1 MKKDKDKEREFDDL
15 LEECLGRVLRGEPI
29 ESCLADYP
37 EHAPQLG
44 PLLLTALDTRQAA
57 AIRPR
62 PEFRERARYQFQ
74 AALRDMEP
82 KEHRG
87 FFNWQPRWVTAVV
100 AVFAVLVIGS
110 GTVAAAGNSLP
121 GEPLYS
127 VKLAT
132 EAVRLAFTP
141 SDLGKAELYARFA
154 DKRVDE
160 IIAIAD
166 KGNTEQVEM
175 ATERMNSQLVAMANL
190 VGPAEEGLG
199 EWGLAT
205 SEAGQPPVAPQEAP
219 QPRAEEAPMLT
230 AEEPVPV
237 PAPTPAPTPAPAP
250 VPVPVPAP
258 APTPA
263 PAPVEEIPSVHVEQV
278 PAKAGETAPVVAPK
292 VDLSSANA
300 QQAQVDEGD
309 IEYAAADRYEK
320 LRQLL
325 VRQALENPEA
335 LREVLEKVPE
345 SMRAD
350 LLAAIEQAVNS
361 YDQALKNLAR

>member
-15 LEECLGRVLRGEPI
+15 LEECLGRVLRGEPV
-29 ESCLADYP
+29 EQCLADYP
-37 EHAPQLG
+37 EHAPRLQ
-44 PLLLTALDTRQAA
+44 PLLLTALETWQAA

-87 FFNWQPRWVTAVV
+87 FFSWQPRWVTAVV
-100 AVFAVLVIGS
+100 AIFAVLIIGG

-160 IIAIAD
+160 IIAMAD
-166 KGNTEQVEM
+166 KGKTEQVEM

-205 SEAGQPPVAPQEAP
+205 SEAEQPPVAPQEAP
-219 QPRAEEAPMLT
+219 QQRAEEAPMLT
-230 AEEPVPV
+230 AQEPVPV
-237 PAPTPAPTPAPAP
+237 PAPTPAPEP
-250 VPVPVPAP
+250 VPVPAPAP

-263 PAPVEEIPSVHVEQV
+263 PAPVGERPSVHVEQV
-278 PAKAGETAPVVAPK
+278 PAKAGEAAPVVAPK
-292 VDLSSANA
+292 VDLSSANV

-309 IEYAAADRYEK
+309 IEYAEADKYEK

-325 VRQALENPEA
+325 IRQALENPEA

-361 YDQALKNLAR
+361 YDQALKNLER

>member
-15 LEECLGRVLRGEPI
+15 LEECLGRVLRGEPV
-29 ESCLADYP
+29 ESCLVDYP
-37 EHAPQLG
+37 EHAPRLQ
-44 PLLLTALDTRQAA
+44 PLLLTALETRQAA

-87 FFNWQPRWVTAVV
+87 FFSWQPRWVTAVV
-100 AVFAVLVIGS
+100 AIFAVLVIGS

-132 EAVRLAFTP
+132 ESVRLAFTP
-141 SDLGKAELYARFA
+141 SDLGKAELYAQFA

-160 IIAIAD
+160 IIAMAD

-175 ATERMNSQLVAMANL
+175 ATERMNSQLVAMTNL
-190 VGPAEEGLG
+190 VGPAEEGSG
-199 EWGLAT
+199 DWGLAT
-205 SEAGQPPVAPQEAP
+205 SEAEQPPAAPQEAP
-219 QPRAEEAPMLT
+219 QLRAEEAPMLAVEET
-230 AEEPVPV
+230 APA
-237 PAPTPAPTPAPAP
+237 PAPTP

-258 APTPA
+258 APAPTPA
-263 PAPVEEIPSVHVEQV
+263 PVPVEEIPSVHVEQV

-300 QQAQVDEGD
+300 QLAQVDEAD
-309 IEYAAADRYEK
+309 IEYAEADDRYEK

-345 SMRAD
+345 SMRAE
-350 LLAAIEQAVNS
+350 LIAAIEQAVNS
-361 YDQALKNLAR
+361 YDQALKNLER

>member
-1 MKKDKDKEREFDDL
+1 MKKDKDKEREFDDI

-37 EHAPQLG
+37 EHAPGLG
-44 PLLLTALDTRQAA
+44 PLLQTALDTRQAA
-57 AIRPR
+57 AIKPR
-62 PEFRERARYQFQ
+62 PEFRERAWYQFQ

-82 KEHRG
+82 KEHRS
-87 FFNWQPRWVTAVV
+87 FFSWQPRWVTAVV
-100 AVFAVLVIGS
+100 AIFAVLVIGS

-121 GEPLYS
+121 DNPLYS

-141 SDLGKAELYARFA
+141 SDLGKAELYAQFA

-160 IIAIAD
+160 IIAMAD
-166 KGNTEQVEM
+166 KGNNEQVEK
-175 ATERMNSQLVAMANL
+175 ATERMNNQLVAMVNL
-190 VGPAEEGLG
+190 VGPEEEALG

-205 SEAGQPPVAPQEAP
+205 SEAEKPPVAPQEAP

-237 PAPTPAPTPAPAP
+237 PTPTPAPEP
-250 VPVPVPAP
+250 VPVPAPAP

-263 PAPVEEIPSVHVEQV
+263 PAPVEKIPSAQVEQV
-278 PAKAGETAPVVAPK
+278 PAKAGEPAPVVAPK

-300 QQAQVDEGD
+300 QQAQVDEHD
-309 IEYAAADRYEK
+309 IEYAEADRHEK

-325 VRQALENPEA
+325 LRQALENPEA

-361 YDQALKNLAR
+361 YDLALKNLEK

>member
-15 LEECLGRVLRGEPI
+15 LEECLGRVLRGEPV
-29 ESCLADYP
+29 EQCLADYP
-37 EHAPQLG
+37 EHAPRLQ
-44 PLLLTALDTRQAA
+44 PLLLTALETRQAA

-87 FFNWQPRWVTAVV
+87 FFSWQPRWVTAVV
-100 AVFAVLVIGS
+100 AIFAVLIIGS

-160 IIAIAD
+160 IIAMAD
-166 KGNTEQVEM
+166 KGKTVQVEM

-205 SEAGQPPVAPQEAP
+205 SEAEQPPVAPQEAP
-219 QPRAEEAPMLT
+219 QQRAEEAPMLT
-230 AEEPVPV
+230 AQEPVPV
-237 PAPTPAPTPAPAP
+237 PAPTPAPAP
-250 VPVPVPAP
+250 VD
-258 APTPA
+258 
-263 PAPVEEIPSVHVEQV
+263 ERPSVHVEQV
-278 PAKAGETAPVVAPK
+278 PAKAREAAPVVAPK
-292 VDLSSANA
+292 VDLSSANV

-309 IEYAAADRYEK
+309 IEYAEADKYEK

-361 YDQALKNLAR
+361 YDQALKNLER

>member
-15 LEECLGRVLRGEPI
+15 LEECLGRVFRGEPV

-37 EHAPQLG
+37 EHAPRLQ
-44 PLLLTALDTRQAA
+44 PLLLTALETRQAA
-57 AIRPR
+57 VIRPR

-74 AALRDMEP
+74 AALRDVQP
-82 KEHRG
+82 KERRSY
-87 FFNWQPRWVTAVV
+87 FNWQPRWVTAVV
-100 AVFAVLVIGS
+100 AIFAVLVIGS
-110 GTVAAAGNSLP
+110 GTVAASGNSLP

-160 IIAIAD
+160 IIAMAD
-166 KGNTEQVEM
+166 KGKTEQVEM
-175 ATERMNSQLVAMANL
+175 AAERMNSQLVAMANL
-190 VGPAEEGLG
+190 VGPAEEGVG
-199 EWGLAT
+199 GWGLAT
-205 SEAGQPPVAPQEAP
+205 SEAEQPPVAPQETP
-219 QPRAEEAPMLT
+219 QPRAEEAPML
-230 AEEPVPV
+230 AAQEPV
-237 PAPTPAPTPAPAP
+237 PAPTPAPEA
-250 VPVPVPAP
+250 VPVPAPAP

-263 PAPVEEIPSVHVEQV
+263 PAPVEEIPGAHVEQV
-278 PAKAGETAPVVAPK
+278 PAKAVEPAPVVAPR
-292 VDLSSANA
+292 VDLSSDNA
-300 QQAQVDEGD
+300 QPVQVDEGN
-309 IEYAAADRYEK
+309 IEYAEADRYEK

-325 VRQALENPEA
+325 LRQALENPEA

-350 LLAAIEQAVNS
+350 LLAAIEQAVNA
-361 YDQALKNLAR
+361 YDQALKNLER